1 MPHNNLAYDLD
12 FEASAAKREDKV
24 KAKKRENR
32 AKVKAQKARLY
43 RAILV
48 CMSICAICAGF
59 MISKNVE
66 AYESRKNLE
75 KLQKELNG
83 LKEYS
88 SQKAFELDK
97 SIDREA
103 IELEAR
109 TRLNMVKPEKYQM
122 VYVNVKQDDVTELVA
137 KDTEGFS
144 FFDIFTG
151 KR

>member
-12 FEASAAKREDKV
+12 FEASAVKREDKV
-24 KAKKRENR
+24 KAKKRENK
-32 AKVKAQKARLY
+32 AKVKAQKAHLY
-43 RAILV
+43 RAILI

-66 AYESRKNLE
+66 AYESKKNLE
-75 KLQKELNG
+75 QLQKELNG

-88 SQKAFELDK
+88 SQKAFELDN

-144 FFDIFTG
+144 FFDIFAYG
-151 KR
+151 R